1 MTFMNL
7 RAVFLR
13 GKLSSNWL
21 KVSTYALLK
30 QNSESSVF
38 KKLFSWILFFQVSGS
53 SEDHIAHDHF
63 SHSSDIIFSLK

>member
-1 MTFMNL
+1 MTFMNF

-13 GKLSSNWL
+13 GKLSSNCF
-21 KVSTYALLK
+21 KGSTFALLK

-38 KKLFSWILFFQVSGS
+38 KNLFSWIVFFQVSSS
-53 SEDHIAHDHF
+53 SEYHIAHDHF